1 MSNPNTMHPSMLNHP
16 AKRPPMVMLYHP
28 DKAPKGQSFHEGEA
42 IGIHG
47 KNGWVD
53 SPAKFPGVSSKS
65 QDVQDGSADA
75 DDMKAIIVAEKQ
87 KMIREMVQSVQA
99 SEAVS
104 VPDFALWDKK
114 ELEQLVVECGFCDG
128 LAKNKGIT
136 KLAEEVTTMLES
148 YNEALEDVES

>member
-16 AKRPPMVMLYHP
+16 PKAAPMKWMYHP
-28 DKAPKGQSFHEGEA
+28 DTPKGKVFPLEVANSMD
-42 IGIHG
+42 G

-65 QDVQDGSADA
+65 QDVKDGSADA

-99 SEAVS
+99 SKAVS

-128 LAKNKGIT
+128 LAKNKGVS